1 MKQVTAFV
9 CTLPVAMCE
18 AFLPFNKSMIII
30 ANIRY
35 EQGRPEAEKWTQLNK
50 NLVTISKQHSN
61 VVAANNK
68 YDQKYIEYFTGVRP
82 LLIPNACYYLQDSYK
97 PTRKHFLVTP
107 IHSSE
112 LSELFYLKFDE
123 ALMKHQLDLQVSFLS

>member
-18 AFLPFNKSMIII
+18 AFIPFNKSIIII

-35 EQGRPEAEKWTQLNK
+35 EQGRPEVDKWTKLNQ
-50 NLVTISKQHSN
+50 NLLKISKHPRSI
-61 VVAANNK
+61 VAANNK
-68 YDQKYIEYFTGVRP
+68 YDQKYIEYFTGIKP
-82 LLIPNACYYLQDSYK
+82 LLVPNSCYYLQDSYK

-107 IHSSE
+107 IHSTE
-112 LSELFYLKFDE
+112 LSELFYMKFDE
-123 ALMKHQLDLQVSFLS
+123 ALMKHQLDLQVCY